1 MGRAGPAARYGI
13 GPPALKKGSGRPT
26 SPGMRLVRVLDPLG
40 TLLARM
46 RVSWQLAL
54 LGVALLVP
62 AVLAGRA
69 YHDAQRTQIDFSAQE
84 RVGVRALGPA
94 NDLVVAAVRARSA
107 AVGAAL
113 RHEPAP
119 EAQLAALRSA
129 VAANDAADR
138 EVGAALGAHAAWGT
152 ARKQIIG
159 VLDFGAGTSAA
170 DALDAYS
177 EAVDAA
183 VGWVTEIGNAS
194 NLILDPDLDSFYVMD
209 ALVTKAPAVAAAAG
223 LGADRQLALA
233 ELPGG
238 GTISDHIE
246 LALQAGAVST
256 NLEALLGG
264 LKTSYETTT
273 DADLKARV
281 RGPAD
286 TMGSAARQLG
296 VDLAR
301 AARSTDTGSAAV
313 SSAEAV
319 AAIAAFEHATTPRL
333 DALLGARVSRFERG
347 EWRVL
352 IGCAAA
358 LLVGLLLFAALWR
371 SLVRALGR
379 LTVVARA
386 AADGDLSKDAHLAR
400 RDELGELGRAFVAMG
415 EHQRE
420 MVDMA
425 ERVAGGDLT
434 TAIEPA
440 SERDAL
446 GIALRDMTAGLTDVV
461 GRLASTS
468 GRLSRSAGEL
478 ADGSEQTGR
487 AMSEIARA
495 TEDVAVGAE
504 RQVRAVVATSE
515 ATEAMTAAAGA
526 GVAGA
531 REASDA
537 AVTAQETARR
547 GSAVVAEATGAMAE
561 MGEAST
567 RVAQAVERLAVK
579 SDRVTG
585 IVETITEIAG
595 QTNLL
600 ALNAAIEAARAG
612 EDGRGFAVVA
622 EEVRRLAEQT
632 ATAAGQV
639 GALVT
644 EIQHDTNAATTEAR
658 TGRERTTAG
667 AERILQAQEAFAAID
682 RSMSELAERIT
693 VVAERNDEVA
703 EGARRAR
710 AEVAQVVEIA
720 ERTSSATEQVSST
733 AQQTTASGQEIAA
746 AAQGLAEIAG
756 ELDELVGRFTV
767 A

>member
-1 MGRAGPAARYGI
+1 
-13 GPPALKKGSGRPT
+13 
-26 SPGMRLVRVLDPLG
+26 
-40 TLLARM
+40 
-46 RVSWQLAL
+46 
-54 LGVALLVP
+54 
-62 AVLAGRA
+62 
-69 YHDAQRTQIDFSAQE
+69 
-84 RVGVRALGPA
+84 
-94 NDLVVAAVRARSA
+94 
-107 AVGAAL
+107 
-113 RHEPAP
+113 
-119 EAQLAALRSA
+119 
-129 VAANDAADR
+129 
-138 EVGAALGAHAAWGT
+138 
-152 ARKQIIG
+152 
-159 VLDFGAGTSAA
+159 
-170 DALDAYS
+170 
-177 EAVDAA
+177 VDAA
-183 VGWVTEIGNAS
+183 VGWVTEIGNVS